1 MAVQHVG
8 LGKAVTGL
16 CLGAALALAA
26 ALSPAPAAAQRTE
39 LRPLLDRLDRME
51 RELNLLQRQVYRDRV
66 APAPAEGAPEAAAPG
81 VAPNVAARMEVRIND
96 LESELRKITGRVE
109 EVSFALNQLDTRL
122 EKLIGD
128 VDVRLSA
135 LEQSMATSRLAA
147 APAGAAEGGPEE
159 ALAAEATA
167 PAEAGPSAEP
177 PPIGE
182 YGVRPLVPPPE
193 VATGAAATGAAAT
206 GPQAATAAQA
216 TAPVLPAGTAK
227 EQYDHARSLL
237 IQRDYEGAEKALTAF
252 IAAHPDDELTENARY
267 WLGETHYVRSDFT
280 NAAVVFAEGFQK
292 FPNGSK
298 APDSLLKLGL
308 SLAKLGETEQAC
320 KVFGELAKKFPDA
333 PLNVR
338 VRANRETQNLGCK

>member
-1 MAVQHVG
+1 MAAQHLG
-8 LGKAVTGL
+8 IGKAVTGL
-16 CLGAALALAA
+16 CLGVALALAA

-51 RELNLLQRQVYRDRV
+51 RELNLLQRQVYRGRV
-66 APAPAEGAPEAAAPG
+66 APAPAEGAPEAAAPVVG
-81 VAPNVAARMEVRIND
+81 GNVAARMEVRIND

-109 EVSFALNQLDTRL
+109 EISFALDQLDTRL

-135 LEQSMATSRLAA
+135 LEQSMATARLAP
-147 APAGAAEGGPEE
+147 APAGAAEGGPGE
-159 ALAAEATA
+159 ALAAEGAA
-167 PAEAGPSAEP
+167 PAEAEPTPQP

-182 YGVRPLVPPPE
+182 YGVRPLVPPAD
-193 VATGAAATGAAAT
+193 V
-206 GPQAATAAQA
+206 ATAAEATAAPQA
-216 TAPVLPAGTAK
+216 TTAPVLPAGTPE

-237 IQRDYEGAEKALTAF
+237 IQRDYEAAEKALTAF
-252 IAAHPDDELTENARY
+252 IAAHPDDELIENARY

-308 SLAKLGETEQAC
+308 SLANLGETEQAC

-338 VRANRETQNLGCK
+338 VRATRETQNLGCK